1 MAVGFPAKTDFSDG
15 NYLTA
20 AQLND
25 ATGTLN
31 LKRYSGETLLTT
43 TAVTLA
49 SSISITSISQS
60 YSHLRVVLDNLATVS
75 TGVTIKMTLN
85 SNTGAVYSY
94 VFTDASSTAA
104 TQANGATAAVLTPT
118 YTTSANTNKISGSFF
133 IPRYA
138 STSNYKNVDF
148 EIAGLHSFGGSA
160 GCSKGN
166 VMTTDTS
173 AVTSIQFAP
182 SSGNWTAQGN
192 IYVYGIA

>member
-1 MAVGFPAKTDFSDG
+1 MAVGFPAKTDFADG
-15 NYLTA
+15 GYLTA
-20 AQLND
+20 TQLND
-25 ATGTLN
+25 VTGTLN
-31 LKRYSGETLLTT
+31 LKQYSGETLLST
-43 TAVTLA
+43 TAVTL
-49 SSISITSISQS
+49 STSMSVTGISQS

-85 SNTGAVYSY
+85 SNTGAVYSTT
-94 VFTDASSTAA
+94 FIDASAGVVSVLS
-104 TQANGATAAVLTPT
+104 ATAAVLTPT

-182 SSGNWTAQGN
+182 SSGNFTAQGN
-192 IYVYGIA
+192 IYVYGVA